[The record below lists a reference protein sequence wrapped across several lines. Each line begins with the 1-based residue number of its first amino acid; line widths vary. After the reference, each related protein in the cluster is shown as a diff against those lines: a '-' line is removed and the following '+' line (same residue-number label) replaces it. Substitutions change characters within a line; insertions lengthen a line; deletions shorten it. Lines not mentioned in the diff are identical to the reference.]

1 MRLHTNL
8 KTNEIS
14 TALRSAKVMGR
25 VTWDVTFVQ
34 FDVKTSNTHLFGYD
48 IQLGTTAKRSLPSGT
63 VDQYGKT
70 MHVRRPKNTGLSG
83 ASQLYSATYFE
94 WGWFMTGLFDQDPCA
109 RWGNSRKHPIYEDM
123 EDFNLKTDHRF
134 DRA

>member
-14 TALRSAKVMGR
+14 TALRAAKVMGR

-34 FDVKTSNTHLFGYD
+34 FDVKTSNTHKFGYD
-48 IQLGTTAKRSLPSGT
+48 IQLGTESKRSLPSGT

-70 MHVRRPKNTGLSG
+70 MHVRRPKNTGMSG

-94 WGWFMTGLFDQDPCA
+94 WGWFMVGVFDQDFDA
-109 RWGNSRKHPIYEDM
+109 RWGNSRKHPIYEDVV
-123 EDFNLKTDHRF
+123 DFHVKTGNRF
-134 DRA
+134 DPS